1 MVRKICYVFLTLSV
15 LIFIG
20 AGCQNVK
27 MTTDA
32 KVIFNNTLKGNFF
45 FQPESKTAYDKV
57 AADSTGKYQFVA
69 EIQEPTFFR
78 YVGIKQGF
86 YSVYLTP
93 GANVEIVESENGV
106 EFKGDWAAENT
117 FLAENRYIGISK
129 EGIETYSDEWLKMNT
144 EEIERLI
151 AKLETSGLDKEFIHL
166 QGLKYKYD
174 FYDQL
179 LSGPANAVM
188 FARMNIE
195 LPEHYYDFAQ
205 SMTFTDSAIVQIP
218 KWFSVMLGVF
228 ERGEKE
234 GWIEV
239 SPERYME
246 IYAKRIDNE
255 KVRSLFLV
263 RLLDHVLQKGYSD
276 DFPVYIESVR
286 PFITYATA
294 LEELPSLEARYKA
307 SREAHKTILRGEMAP
322 EFKAVDINGK
332 EYSSADFKGKIQVL
346 DFWFTGCIPCRAEM
360 PYMEKIAEE
369 MKNYPIVF
377 VSLSVDT
384 GDELLALWRK
394 MVKDKKGA
402 ELQLNVPGGFKSDL
416 VKEYLIRGVPRVVI
430 VDKEGRIVDANAKRP
445 SDPKLRMQLEQLV
458 K

>member
-1 MVRKICYVFLTLSV
+1 MTRKICCVFLTLSV

-20 AGCQNVK
+20 AGCRDSK
-27 MTTDA
+27 MVTDA
-32 KVIFNNTLKGNFF
+32 KVVFSNTLKGNFF

-78 YVGIKQGF
+78 YVGVKQGF

-129 EGIETYSDEWLKMNT
+129 EGIESYSAEWLEINS
-144 EEIERLI
+144 EEIKRLI
-151 AKLETSGLDKEFIHL
+151 AKLEASGLDNEFIHL

-174 FYDQL
+174 FYNQL
-179 LSGPANAVM
+179 LFGPANAMM
-188 FARMNIE
+188 FAHMNIK

-218 KWFSVMLGVF
+218 KWFTVMLGVF

-239 SPERYME
+239 SPEHYME
-246 IYAKRIDNE
+246 IYAKKIEDE

-263 RLLDHVLQKGYSD
+263 KLLDHVLQKGYSD

-286 PFITYATA
+286 PFITHAAA
-294 LEELPSLEARYKA
+294 LEELPSLEARYRA

-360 PYMEKIAEE
+360 PYMEKLADDMQGE
-369 MKNYPIVF
+369 NIVF
-377 VSLSVDT
+377 IAMSVDT
-384 GDELLALWRK
+384 GDELMALWRE
-394 MVKDKKGA
+394 MVKDKRGA
-402 ELQLNVPGGFKSDL
+402 ELQLNLPGGFKSDL
-416 VKEYLIRGVPRVVI
+416 VKKYLIHGVPRIVI
-430 VDKEGRIVDANAKRP
+430 VDKEGKIVDANAKRP
-445 SDPKLRMQLEQLV
+445 SDPKLRMLLERLI
-458 K
+458 